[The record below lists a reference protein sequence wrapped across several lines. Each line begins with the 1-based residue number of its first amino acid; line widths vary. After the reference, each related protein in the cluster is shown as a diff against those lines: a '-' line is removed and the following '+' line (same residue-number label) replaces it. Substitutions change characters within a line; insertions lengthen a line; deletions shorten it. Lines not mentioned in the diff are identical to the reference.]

1 MDIDTYLYKT
11 PAEVDPEAGRLLLA
25 DPRLV
30 DISFYR
36 SAVLILDREDTGA
49 HLGLVLNHELP
60 ATADALFK
68 DWPGS
73 EKIPLFK
80 GGPVELD
87 RLFMLHRLGTVID
100 GSLEILP
107 GIYTG
112 GNSDQIRDYIASG
125 GETDGLMRFF
135 IGYSGWGAG
144 QLTKEILENSWAV
157 NVHPDSGGL
166 LRGEGESYWRRQVEE
181 LGPEFRSWL
190 SIPAHPSLN

>member
-60 ATADALFK
+60 ASADALFK

-80 GGPVELD
+80 VQP
-87 RLFMLHRLGTVID
+87 
-100 GSLEILP
+100 SA
-107 GIYTG
+107 
-112 GNSDQIRDYIASG
+112 IA
-125 GETDGLMRFF
+125 
-135 IGYSGWGAG
+135 Y
-144 QLTKEILENSWAV
+144 
-157 NVHPDSGGL
+157 
-166 LRGEGESYWRRQVEE
+166 
-181 LGPEFRSWL
+181 
-190 SIPAHPSLN
+190 